1 MTAPKKPTGAPDW
14 TAPPH
19 ALSADARAALVA
31 ALGFPADSQDLK
43 LLKCLQR
50 VEHWLGFF
58 PGGKRALDNA
68 PSAGVYRQ
76 ELESV
81 KKSALTLLSL
91 LNSPDTGIN
100 PFTRRTL
107 NAHFEQACSM
117 AGPEGIEKATS
128 AAGALVIACDSA
140 LKALEAEKGH
150 TQGRRKSKSR
160 AQVLKIL
167 LELYGDYSTRPY
179 DERKRKGALESLSVF
194 ERHRLK
200 FIRTAFADI
209 GEDTFFDA
217 INPNNADGL
226 DPDEH
231 ANTQWLEL
239 IRPILQSSASLRLLT
254 EKVRRKP

>member
-14 TAPPH
+14 TAPAH
-19 ALSADARAALVA
+19 ALSADARAALIA
-31 ALGFPADSQDLK
+31 ALGFPSDSQDPK
-43 LLKCLQR
+43 LLKCLQL
-50 VEHWLGFF
+50 VERWLGFF
-58 PGGKRALDNA
+58 PGGKKAIDDA

-81 KKSALTLLSL
+81 KKSARTLLSL

-150 TQGRRKSKSR
+150 TQGRRKSGAR
-160 AQVLKIL
+160 AKVLKIL

-194 ERHRLK
+194 ERHELAFVRAAFRDINEDK
-200 FIRTAFADI
+200 FRDAAAD
-209 GEDTFFDA
+209 
-217 INPNNADGL
+217 
-226 DPDEH
+226 
-231 ANTQWLEL
+231 QKWLEL
-239 IRPILQSSASLRLLT
+239 IRPIRESSASLRLLT